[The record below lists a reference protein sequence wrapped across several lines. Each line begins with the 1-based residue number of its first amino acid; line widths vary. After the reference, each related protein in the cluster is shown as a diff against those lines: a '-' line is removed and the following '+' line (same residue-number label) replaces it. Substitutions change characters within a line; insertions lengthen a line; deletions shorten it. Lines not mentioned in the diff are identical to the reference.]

1 MFGSWSRPECVE
13 ELHQQAQ
20 LNLQSLLQG
29 KDGDAEGMTGG
40 CVETMKGGKKGVCV
54 CLRVCVCVRLSAVFR
69 VGGIG
74 TEAGAVWKV
83 FTCVALDCADMGV

>member
-29 KDGDAEGMTGG
+29 KNGNGGSVWMEG
-40 CVETMKGGKKGVCV
+40 VGVCV
-54 CLRVCVCVRLSAVFR
+54 GESVRVLWFEWVGKACKQVGMCLCVFS
-69 VGGIG
+69 IG
-74 TEAGAVWKV
+74 WR
-83 FTCVALDCADMGV
+83 D

>member
-29 KDGDAEGMTGG
+29 KDAWRGGGEEGLDGSRE
-40 CVETMKGGKKGVCV
+40 CV
-54 CLRVCVCVRLSAVFR
+54 RVCVVF
-69 VGGIG
+69 
-74 TEAGAVWKV
+74 
-83 FTCVALDCADMGV
+83 

>member
-29 KDGDAEGMTGG
+29 KDGRTD
-40 CVETMKGGKKGVCV
+40 VKRKKRRRGENGRVDGWCRSVCFG
-54 CLRVCVCVRLSAVFR
+54 CVCVLCFEW
-69 VGGIG
+69 VG
-74 TEAGAVWKV
+74 EALKQGRMAE
-83 FTCVALDCADMGV
+83 CLLR